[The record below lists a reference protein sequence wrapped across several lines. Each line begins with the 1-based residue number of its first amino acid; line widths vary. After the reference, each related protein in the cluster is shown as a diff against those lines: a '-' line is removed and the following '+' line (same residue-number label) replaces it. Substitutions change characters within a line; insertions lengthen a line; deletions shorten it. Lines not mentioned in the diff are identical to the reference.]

1 MRFNIK
7 VNLVVSFSLLISHFK
22 VLQKRAVIQTVLVA
36 ELISLLMKH

>member
-22 VLQKRAVIQTVLVA
+22 VLHAAIRHKPEA
-36 ELISLLMKH
+36 ELVTLSEKEL